1 MGTQYALQDML
12 RIRRRRE
19 ERAGKELVAAR
30 RAQDEAQ
37 AALRRSQQ
45 ELETFRGQKAD
56 RANRLFAAVIGQVV
70 RREVLDRLKEEL
82 ARLDEQELLL
92 AAQVSQAQQTLEE
105 RGRAAEQAH
114 RRYVEENRN
123 VTKIQTHKAAWEEE
137 EAREQER
144 RQDAEM
150 EEFSGRRLTN
160 DDFDDFD

>member
-1 MGTQYALQDML
+1 MTAQYALQDML

-37 AALRRSQQ
+37 AALQRSQQ
-45 ELETFRGQKAD
+45 ALADFRGQKAE
-56 RANRLFAAVIGQVV
+56 RANRLFAAVLGQVV
-70 RREVLDRLKEEL
+70 RREALDRLKEEL
-82 ARLDEQELLL
+82 ARLDEQEVRL
-92 AAQVSQAQQTLEE
+92 ASQVSQDRQTLDE
-105 RGRAAEQAH
+105 RGKAAEQAH

-123 VTKIQTHKAAWEEE
+123 VTKIQTHKASWEEE

-150 EEFSGRRLTN
+150 EEFTGRRLTN